1 MIKVLRASAGS
12 GKTFNLAKTYIRL
25 LMQSSDRY
33 AYRHILAVTFTNKAT
48 SEMKNR
54 IIKELDILS
63 REPERS
69 GYIKEFAALCGGV
82 EPVKQK
88 AERLIRDILHD
99 YAAFSV
105 NTIDKFF
112 VQALRAFAMEL
123 GQFSRYQIELDRESL
138 VQECVDRVLDGLDN
152 TPAKEDLRSWLR
164 DSIKE
169 DLENKGSFGLERK
182 IGEMAKRLMSDE
194 LRDALEKRGFRK
206 GFTFSRD
213 YLKKVRQFCREY
225 NKTYLS
231 RIASA
236 SKKVMETISACGL
249 SPENFSRA
257 NTFTLKIGV
266 IGDCAA
272 KGSFVDPSPTLL
284 DSAVDAEKW
293 FRKNEAG
300 KYLPMCQEALE
311 GPMNAF
317 ADLFSDDN
325 LKVFKTVQVLNK
337 QINSLGLASDIDT
350 EYALLLN
357 EKNVISLDDSNTTI
371 RNIIAGTDAPF
382 IYEKL
387 GVRYE
392 NFLLDEFQDTS
403 AIQWDN
409 FVPLIKESDSSG
421 GFNLIVGDVKQS
433 IYRWR
438 GGDWKLL
445 SSGVKEN
452 FPGIDANESLRQNW
466 RSLKTIVEFNS
477 AFFPYAAQMLDAKAG
492 SGDLIKGIYA
502 DASQEAR
509 TRNPAPGF
517 VNFTFC
523 EEKEEEYGKILE
535 SLNRALQA
543 GASYGQ
549 TAILVRTNNDGSDIA
564 SFLLKNDI
572 PVISDDSMRVKS
584 CETVRRLVSLL
595 SCVCNEGDSL
605 NTFIARELDIEL
617 PSRYDTIYSLA
628 EDLLRRLG
636 EKTPEIYGKDV
647 LYIQS
652 FMDVI
657 QDWSASNGNS
667 IMEFLR
673 YWDKEDPKIASPEGV
688 DSVRIMTI
696 HKSKGLEFDYVIVPF
711 MGERELYSRNGE
723 QRWCVP
729 YLEGTPLEGK
739 AEGVYNVTLTSGM
752 DGTFFSKQY
761 REELKMQYIDTIN
774 TFYVAFT
781 RARRV
786 LEIISTKPD
795 KKAQENLN
803 PGGFKRFA
811 DVLYS
816 YLESQD
822 QSFGEMYDFK
832 ADAYGK
838 GAWSDES
845 LREGTMEAEYR
856 TWPLRGRL
864 RIGGDA
870 AELFA
875 RAPGDESLPARIKGI
890 VMHKIL
896 SDVSVASDLPSAV
909 ERAVAGGL
917 VAPSERQEYLSL
929 LEAKLSEVESLGWFL
944 PGGEALNEISILAP
958 DGTVHRPDRVTIGPD
973 NSVTVIDYKFGE
985 PHSGYAAQ
993 IRRYCDLYRKMGYTK
1008 VQGWLWYVTLAQTV
1022 KVE

>member
-25 LMQSSDRY
+25 LMQSPDRY
-33 AYRHILAVTFTNKAT
+33 AYRSILAVTFTNKAT

-54 IIKELDILS
+54 IINELDILS
-63 REPERS
+63 RKPEKS
-69 GYIKEFAALCGGV
+69 HYITEFAALCGGV
-82 EPVKQK
+82 EQVRQK
-88 AERLIRDILHD
+88 AELLIRDILHD
-99 YAAFSV
+99 YAAFAVS
-105 NTIDKFF
+105 TIDKFF

-123 GQFSRYQIELDRESL
+123 GQFSRYQIELDRDSL

-152 TPAKEDLRSWLR
+152 SSGKADLRSWLR

-169 DLENKGSFGLERK
+169 ELESHGSFRLEK
-182 IGEMAKRLMSDE
+182 KLGEMAKRLMSDE
-194 LRDALEKRGFRK
+194 LREALEKQGYKK
-206 GFTFSRD
+206 GFAFSRN
-213 YLKKVRQFCREY
+213 YLKEVRKFCREY
-225 NKTYLS
+225 NKSFLS
-231 RIASA
+231 RVASA
-236 SKKVMETISACGL
+236 SKLIMDTISDCGL
-249 SPENFSRA
+249 SPDDFSGA
-257 NTFTLKIGV
+257 NTFTVKIGA
-266 IGDCAA
+266 IGISAGEGTLVEPTPA
-272 KGSFVDPSPTLL
+272 MLGKATDP
-284 DSAVDAEKW
+284 DKW

-300 KYLPMCQEALE
+300 KFLPLCRGALE

-317 ADLFSDDN
+317 AELFSDDG
-325 LKVFKTVQVLNK
+325 LKVLRTVQVLNR
-337 QINSLGLASDIDT
+337 QINSLGLASDLDS
-350 EYALLLN
+350 EYGLLLN

-387 GVRYE
+387 GVRYQ

-403 AIQWDN
+403 TIQWDN
-409 FVPLIKESDSSG
+409 FVPLIRESNSAN

-445 SSGVKEN
+445 ASGLKDS
-452 FPGIDANESLRQNW
+452 FSKIDSNESLDRNW
-466 RSLKTIVEFNS
+466 RSLKTIVDFNS
-477 AFFPYAAQMLDAKAG
+477 AFFPYAAEMLDMQADCG
-492 SGDLIKGIYA
+492 NLIRDIYA
-502 DASQEAR
+502 DAKQVPM
-509 TRNPAPGF
+509 TKNPAPGLVKF
-517 VNFTFC
+517 KFC
-523 EEKEEEYGKILE
+523 GDREQEYKEILE
-535 SLNRALQA
+535 SLKRAREA

-549 TAILVRTNNDGSDIA
+549 TAILVRTNSDGSDIA
-564 SFLLKNDI
+564 SNLLENDI

-605 NTFIARELDIEL
+605 NTFIAKELDIEL
-617 PSRYDTIYSLA
+617 PAKYDTIYSLA
-628 EDLLRRLG
+628 EELLRRLG
-636 EKTPEIYGKDV
+636 EKSPDIFSKDV

-657 QDWSASNGNS
+657 QDWSATNGNS

-673 YWDKEDPKIASPEGV
+673 YWDKENPKIASPEGV

-711 MGERELYSRNGE
+711 MGEKDLFSRGGE

-729 YLEGTPLEGK
+729 HLEGTPLEGK
-739 AEGVYNVTLTSGM
+739 AEGVYNVTLSSSM
-752 DGTFFSKQY
+752 DKTLFSRQY
-761 REELKMQYIDTIN
+761 REELRMQYIDNIN

-781 RARRV
+781 RAKKV
-786 LEIISTKPD
+786 LDVISTKQD
-795 KKAQENLN
+795 TKTKDNLA

-811 DVLYS
+811 DIVYAYLGTDDYS
-816 YLESQD
+816 L
-822 QSFGEMYDFK
+822 GTMYDFR
-832 ADAYGK
+832 ADASGK
-838 GAWSDES
+838 DSQAGES
-845 LREGTMEAEYR
+845 LQGGSIEAEYK

-870 AELFA
+870 AELFG
-875 RAPGDESLPARIKGI
+875 RSDGDEALPARLKGI

-917 VAPSERQEYLSL
+917 VAPSESQDYLSL
-929 LEAKLSEVESLGWFL
+929 LEAKLSEVEDLGWFL
-944 PGGEALNEISILAP
+944 PGGEALNEISILAT
-958 DGTVHRPDRVTIGPD
+958 DGTVHRPDRVIVSGD
-973 NSVTVIDYKFGE
+973 SVTVIDYKFGE
-985 PHSGYAAQ
+985 PHASYPAQ
-993 IRRYCDLYRKMGYTK
+993 VRRYCALYRKMGYK
-1008 VQGWLWYVTLAQTV
+1008 NVQGWLWYVTLSKTE